1 MSVELTQIAL
11 ILPAQCQK
19 AIQIV
24 ESKAHFNNDNMLKG
38 IRVRLSLSRDMTIS
52 IVHIDLYLAS
62 IRKKSFIF
70 QHWLVVIRKE

>member
-19 AIQIV
+19 VIQIV

-52 IVHIDLYLAS
+52 IAHTDLYLAS

-70 QHWLVVIRKE
+70 QHWLVVVRKE